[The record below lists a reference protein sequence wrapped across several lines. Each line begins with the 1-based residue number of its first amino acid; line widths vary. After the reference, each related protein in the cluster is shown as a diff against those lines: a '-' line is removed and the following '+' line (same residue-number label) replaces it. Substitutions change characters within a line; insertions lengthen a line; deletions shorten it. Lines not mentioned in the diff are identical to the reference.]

1 MSMKS
6 PIFPVTEPRH
16 FSDYGFDSQFDYFQV
31 PLLNPFPSLPPIRS
45 DSISKSL
52 QILEEAKKHKKD
64 AKPIDSLHLKLQ
76 KPISKDSA
84 KKRRSSS
91 SSWWKKP
98 LLFLKWRRTD
108 PCDKA
113 AAEAFDHRERRRN
126 VGSMSGP
133 VYYVAETVGPC
144 RSSGPVMR
152 GEGFEMPYFSLRE
165 LNVDRPIADAASSPI
180 YLVT

>member
-16 FSDYGFDSQFDYFQV
+16 FSDYGFDSQFDYF
-31 PLLNPFPSLPPIRS
+31 
-45 DSISKSL
+45 

-91 SSWWKKP
+91 WWWKKP

-108 PCDKA
+108 PSNKA

-144 RSSGPVMR
+144 RSSGAVMR
-152 GEGFEMPYFSLRE
+152 GGGFEMPYFSLRE
-165 LNVDRPIADAASSPI
+165 LNVDRPIADAASSLI